1 MMDWGILFFVNSI
14 LFGIGLA
21 MDAFSV
27 SMANGL
33 NEPEMDRRKELL
45 IAGAFG
51 VFQTLMPLIGWVLVH
66 TAMNTF
72 QQIQKFIPWIALIL
86 LCWIGGKMIAEGVQS
101 HKEAQAEGAGPDGTP
116 GGNTAEA
123 KDADAPAA
131 EAKGPDVPA
140 AEAKGPDAPAAE
152 AVKPAAKLG
161 LWALFVQAVA
171 TSIDA
176 LSVGFTIAEYDFSHA
191 LVETVIIGVVTFI
204 ISYAGIRIGKKFGT
218 RLSGKASILGG
229 VILILIGVEIFV
241 THL

>member
-86 LCWIGGKMIAEGVQS
+86 LCWIGGKMIAEGVQNR
-101 HKEAQAEGAGPDGTP
+101 KEAQSESAVLDGTP
-116 GGNTAEA
+116 GGNTAA
-123 KDADAPAA
+123 AGNPAAPAA
-131 EAKGPDVPA
+131 EAA
-140 AEAKGPDAPAAE
+140 
-152 AVKPAAKLG
+152 KPAAKLG